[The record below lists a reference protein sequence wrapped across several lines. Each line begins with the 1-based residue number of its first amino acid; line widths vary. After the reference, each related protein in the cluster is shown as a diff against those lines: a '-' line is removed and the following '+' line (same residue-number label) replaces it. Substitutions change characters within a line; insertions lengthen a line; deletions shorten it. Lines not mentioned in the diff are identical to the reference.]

1 MIYLLDII
9 ADTLLDSLKLLPF
22 LFLTFIIMELFEHKL
37 GNKANE
43 RLKKANKVGP
53 LFGSL
58 LAVIPQCGISASA
71 TNFYITRVISLG
83 TLISVYLSTSDEML
97 PILISEKVDISI
109 ILKFLAFK
117 VVIGMICG
125 FVIDFI
131 YRNKKKEDIHEF
143 CNDEHCDCEHGIL
156 KSSIKHTLNVIIYII
171 IFSFLLNII
180 LHYYGESFLEKILM
194 KNSPFGVFISSLI
207 GLIPNCSSSIIL
219 TELYLKGLLSFGK
232 VMAGLLVN
240 AGVGLLILAKY
251 NKDKKDTIKII
262 GILLIIGIISG
273 LLLDIFIK

>member
-1 MIYLLDII
+1 MLDII

-109 ILKFLAFK
+109 ILKFLAIK

-240 AGVGLLILAKY
+240 AGVGLLILVKY

>member
-1 MIYLLDII
+1 MLDII

-109 ILKFLAFK
+109 ILKFLAIK

>member
-109 ILKFLAFK
+109 ILKFLAIK

-240 AGVGLLILAKY
+240 AGVGLLILVKY

>member
-9 ADTLLDSLKLLPF
+9 ADTLLYSLKLLPF

-109 ILKFLAFK
+109 ILKFLSFK

-240 AGVGLLILAKY
+240 AGVGLLILVKY

>member
-1 MIYLLDII
+1 LLDII

-194 KNSPFGVFISSLI
+194 KNSPFGVFMSSLI

-240 AGVGLLILAKY
+240 AGVGLLILVKY

>member
-1 MIYLLDII
+1 MLDII

-97 PILISEKVDISI
+97 PILISEKVDISF

-240 AGVGLLILAKY
+240 AGVGLLILFKY